1 MSFAP
6 CLTDDFSQEKR
17 PQKTMENAVGWTQ
30 RATRARLSPSTT
42 STRRA
47 LSPLIHR
54 IESPSINPLQC
65 IAATFAYASSQ
76 HRITIHLPVA
86 MHRIS
91 SQVSLPQPSHRVRIR
106 GDLIRARCRI
116 TLPPHRNEASA
127 RDKKRQ
133 KDRDSEHKLRRK
145 FHNQQRIAWLYST
158 RPSTSYA
165 KKPGKPITGSHNVSK
180 SFP

>member
-1 MSFAP
+1 
-6 CLTDDFSQEKR
+6 
-17 PQKTMENAVGWTQ
+17 
-30 RATRARLSPSTT
+30 
-42 STRRA
+42 
-47 LSPLIHR
+47 
-54 IESPSINPLQC
+54 
-65 IAATFAYASSQ
+65 
-76 HRITIHLPVA
+76 

-145 FHNQQRIAWLYST
+145 FHNQQRIAWLIQRGRAQVT
-158 RPSTSYA
+158 QKNR
-165 KKPGKPITGSHNVSK
+165 VSLLLDRTTFQNLFRKLRHASDFHLKQK
-180 SFP
+180 S